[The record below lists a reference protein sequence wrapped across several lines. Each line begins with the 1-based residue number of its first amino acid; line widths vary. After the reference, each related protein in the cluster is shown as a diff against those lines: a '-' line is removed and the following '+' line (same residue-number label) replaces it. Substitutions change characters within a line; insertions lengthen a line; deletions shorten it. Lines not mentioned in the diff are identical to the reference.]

1 MLSKNKN
8 MSQRFLLIVILM
20 SFWVSNAQNEIKSDS
35 INAKKRDLVSK
46 KVLKTSL
53 TTENI
58 KIDGIIDETAWKSV
72 EPATD
77 FISFQPDNGNP
88 IPQSKKTEVKIL
100 YDNNAIYISAIMF
113 DDEPNKI
120 LKEFVLRDD
129 FGAADFFGVFI
140 NGFNDGQQ
148 DFRFL
153 VSASNGQADCQASD
167 NQGEDYSWD
176 AIWESQTKITD
187 FGWVAEIKIP
197 YAALR
202 FSPENKQTWGLN
214 FMREVRRD
222 RQKYTWTFID
232 PKIQTFIQQAG
243 ILEGIENIKT
253 PTRLFFLPYSS
264 YYLNADAQNK
274 TKGTLKGGLDLKYGI
289 SDAFTLDVILIPDFG
304 QTVLDQRILNL
315 GPFEQQFNE
324 NRPFFTEGTDLFSK
338 GNLFYSRRI
347 GGRPSGK
354 IILNENEDI
363 IKKPATVGLLNAL
376 KVSGR
381 TKDGLGIGVLNAV
394 TENTFATISDT
405 ITGQTREE
413 VIEPLAN
420 YNILVF
426 DQRFNKN
433 SSFSFINTN
442 VTRNQSFRDANVSA
456 LVWDLNTKE
465 NTFNVQGNFKYSHVN
480 DVNQDRNGISSYL
493 EVNKT
498 GGKYRYGM
506 GSDIL
511 TKKYDNNDLGINFQT
526 NFYSLYAN
534 GSYRILSPN
543 KQFNRFNINTNF
555 YNEFQI
561 ETGKIQTSSL
571 NINLNIGSKKN
582 NAYGMNINSSPVET
596 TDYYEPRTDGRYFI
610 QPQRIGFGGYYS
622 LNYNNKFAYDIDA
635 NSSWSNQKGRNSIN
649 FTLSPRYRINDKIS
663 LVYSFNYSRN
673 RNNKGFAIKLN
684 TDNNDLTPSD
694 IIIANRNI
702 ISHTNTFTAKYSVS
716 SDMNFNFS
724 AIHYWSYSENKNFLL
739 LEENGRFSPYFNP
752 VKNLN
757 QDFSTWNLDL
767 SYTWWFIPGSQVSI
781 LYRNNS
787 ANELSN
793 INKRFTQ
800 NYTNLIRNEVLSH
813 TFSIS
818 IKYFI
823 DYNQAKNWF

>member
-1 MLSKNKN
+1 
-8 MSQRFLLIVILM
+8 MSQRFLLITILIT
-20 SFWVSNAQNEIKSDS
+20 FCISNAQNNTKLDS
-35 INAKKRDLVSK
+35 INAEKRGLVSK

-58 KIDGIIDETAWKSV
+58 KIDGVIDESAWKSV
-72 EPATD
+72 EMASD
-77 FISFQPDNGNP
+77 FISFEPDNGNP
-88 IPQSKKTEVKIL
+88 IPQNRKTEVKIL
-100 YDNNAIYISAIMF
+100 YDNNAIYISAVMY
-113 DDEPNKI
+113 DENPSKI
-120 LKEFVLRDD
+120 LKEFVQRDNI
-129 FGAADFFGVFI
+129 GAADFFGIFI

-148 DFRFL
+148 DFRFI

-232 PKIQTFIQQAG
+232 PKIRTFIQQAG

-264 YYLNADAQNK
+264 FYLNADAQNK

-289 SDAFTLDVILIPDFG
+289 NDAFTLDVILIPDFG
-304 QTVLDQRILNL
+304 QTAVDQKILNL

-324 NRPFFTEGTDLFSK
+324 NRSFFTEGTDLFSK

-347 GGRPSGK
+347 GGRPSGRANLE
-354 IILNENEDI
+354 INE
-363 IKKPATVGLLNAL
+363 KVSQTPATVGLLNAL

-394 TENTFATISDT
+394 TENTYATILDT
-405 ITGQTREE
+405 ITGQTRRQI
-413 VIEPLAN
+413 IEPLAN

-442 VTRNQSFRDANVSA
+442 VTRNGSFRDANVSA
-456 LVWDLNTKE
+456 LIWDLNTKA
-465 NTFNVQGNFKYSHVN
+465 NTFNMQGNFKYSHVN
-480 DVNQDRNGISSYL
+480 NPNQDKNGISSYL
-493 EVNKT
+493 EINKT
-498 GGKYRYGM
+498 SGKYRYGI

-511 TKKYDNNDLGINFQT
+511 TKKFDNNDLGINFQT

-543 KQFNRFNINTNF
+543 KQFNRFNLNTNF
-555 YNEFQI
+555 YNEFQL
-561 ETGKIQTSSL
+561 ETGKIQTSNL

-582 NAYGMNINSSPVET
+582 NAYGMNVNSNPVET
-596 TDYYEPRTDGRYFI
+596 TDYYEPRTTGRYFI
-610 QPQRIGFGGYYS
+610 QPKRIGFGGYYS
-622 LNYNNKFAYDIDA
+622 SNYNNKFAYDVDS
-635 NSSWSNQKGRNSIN
+635 NVSWSDQKGRNAIN
-649 FTLSPRYRINDKIS
+649 LSLSPRYRINDKIS
-663 LVYSFNYSRN
+663 FIYKYNYSRN
-673 RNNKGFAIKLN
+673 RNNKGFGTKIN
-684 TDNNDLTPSD
+684 TDNNDLTPVD

-702 ISHTNTFTAKYSVS
+702 ISHTNTLTTKYSVNS
-716 SDMNFNFS
+716 NMTFNLS

-739 LEENGRFSPYFNP
+739 LDQDGRFTPYLGT
-752 VKNLN
+752 VDNLN

-767 SYTWWFIPGSQVSI
+767 SYTWWFVPGSQVSI

-787 ANELSN
+787 FNEISD
-793 INKRFTQ
+793 INKNYIK
-800 NYTNLIRNEVLSH
+800 NYTNLINNEVLSH